1 MENSGG
7 GTILKMSNLNFYN
20 INISTGKPLNNS
32 QVIKKENN
40 VNKQEQSFDSV
51 FKAEL
56 AQCGINFTKHAAN
69 RIDERGIDVSD
80 DKLERINRG
89 MKLAREKG
97 LEDVLVLVDKTAFI
111 VNAKNS
117 TVITTVGYAEKNE
130 NVFTNIQGT
139 VII

>member
-1 MENSGG
+1 
-7 GTILKMSNLNFYN
+7 MSNLNFYN